1 MATAQVFG
9 TMIDSEAVG
18 DAATTKFEVAKFDSD
33 PWVKK
38 NMAWDSDGNLGGPTT
53 INAILDNAK
62 DSKYLTVQVRN
73 TQETNS
79 FYKLLQKALNKQNH
93 NKEGVFDHFT
103 LDVIFDGIRRSVR
116 IKNPIV
122 KVTKTAK
129 ENNVN
134 FIIFTVTTK
143 TEPSRS

>member
-9 TMIDSEAVG
+9 KMLDNEGVG
-18 DAATTKFEVAKFDSD
+18 DAAETKFEVAKFDSD
-33 PWVKK
+33 PWTKK

-62 DSKYLTVQVRN
+62 DSKFLTVQVRN
-73 TQETNS
+73 TQEMNS
-79 FYKLLQKALNKQNH
+79 FYKILQKALNKTNH
-93 NKEGVFDHFT
+93 GKEGVFDHFT

-116 IKNPIV
+116 FKNPIV
-122 KVTKTAK
+122 KITTTAK

-134 FIIFTVTTK
+134 FVIFTVTTK
-143 TEPSRS
+143 TEPFRS